1 MTAIPP
7 LPQPMWAGPVGL
19 RLTAQT
25 DIPEILI
32 AHQDDPQLHA
42 RLGAERPPSGAELGR
57 ELEEAAQKRA
67 LGRGVTLT
75 ILEAPA
81 NECRGQIYVHG
92 IDWEQA
98 RASVGIWVA
107 PGARGR
113 GLARSAL
120 RLAGRWLFDASGLER
135 LALVT
140 DPDNEA
146 TIKAARSA
154 GFVYEGLLR
163 SYGLERGRRRDMV
176 LLSLLPSDLEPG
188 GGLMPAPATAQE
200 PRP

>member
-7 LPQPMWAGPVGL
+7 LPQPMWDGPVGL
-19 RLTAQT
+19 RLTAPS

-32 AHQDDPQLHA
+32 AHQDDAQLHV
-42 RLGAERPPSGAELGR
+42 RLGAERPPSGAQLGR
-57 ELEEAAQKRA
+57 ELEEAAQNRA
-67 LGRGVTLT
+67 LGRRVTLT
-75 ILEAPA
+75 ILESRPD
-81 NECRGQIYVHG
+81 ECRGQIYVHG

-98 RASVGIWVA
+98 RGSIGIWVA

-120 RLAGRWLFDASGLER
+120 RLAAGWLFDASGLER

-146 TIKAARSA
+146 MVKAARGA

-163 SYGLERGRRRDMV
+163 SYGFERGRRRDMV
-176 LLSLLPSDLEPG
+176 LLSLLPSDLKAAG
-188 GGLMPAPATAQE
+188 GHTPASATTQE